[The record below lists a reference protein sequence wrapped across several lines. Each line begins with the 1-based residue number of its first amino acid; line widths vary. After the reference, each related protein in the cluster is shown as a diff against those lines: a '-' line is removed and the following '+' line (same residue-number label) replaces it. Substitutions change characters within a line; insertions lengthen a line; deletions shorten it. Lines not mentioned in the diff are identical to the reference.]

1 MAKKKKPKIEF
12 RYYRMPDGSPI
23 LALLG
28 QRWTQSY
35 GRGID
40 YLHFHNYLEIG
51 YCYEGTGVLT
61 LGEKDY
67 RYTGNEFTVI
77 PKNYPHTTNSSPG
90 TVSRWEYLFVDAES
104 LMREIYQG
112 GGNLRRVEQI
122 LCKINSQALFKSQEE
137 FPKIAAMI
145 RDILE
150 IMRKTEEFYLE
161 EAKGS
166 MAALLVNV
174 AREGKGEK
182 SPVEIGG
189 KVAIPISK
197 ALDYISLHYMEPLK
211 VDELAK
217 WCHISETHFRR
228 MFSQYMNMS
237 PLEYINQVRIQTA
250 CGYLKRTGEP
260 VANIA
265 SKCGFTTLSTFNRN
279 FKQMLGIS
287 PSEWRKR
294 PENFE
299 QQLLKFRIQ
308 SKEGW

>member
-1 MAKKKKPKIEF
+1 
-12 RYYRMPDGSPI
+12 
-23 LALLG
+23 
-28 QRWTQSY
+28 
-35 GRGID
+35 
-40 YLHFHNYLEIG
+40 
-51 YCYEGTGVLT
+51 
-61 LGEKDY
+61 
-67 RYTGNEFTVI
+67 
-77 PKNYPHTTNSSPG
+77 
-90 TVSRWEYLFVDAES
+90 
-104 LMREIYQG
+104 
-112 GGNLRRVEQI
+112 
-122 LCKINSQALFKSQEE
+122 
-137 FPKIAAMI
+137 
-145 RDILE
+145 
-150 IMRKTEEFYLE
+150 
-161 EAKGS
+161 